1 MAGICGGGVGGD
13 SCGGGVRGEGG
24 GVGCIGSGKAKL
36 TNVKS

>member
-36 TNVKS
+36 TSVKS